1 MKYLLE
7 HSIQCQTLFFQINQ
21 LINSSAETWATCY
34 LLETPYILLLPML
47 SLSQYG
53 IPKGPYFYHTF
64 VSWNI
69 ALAWNGF
76 LF

>member
-1 MKYLLE
+1 
-7 HSIQCQTLFFQINQ
+7 
-21 LINSSAETWATCY
+21 
-34 LLETPYILLLPML
+34 LLPML